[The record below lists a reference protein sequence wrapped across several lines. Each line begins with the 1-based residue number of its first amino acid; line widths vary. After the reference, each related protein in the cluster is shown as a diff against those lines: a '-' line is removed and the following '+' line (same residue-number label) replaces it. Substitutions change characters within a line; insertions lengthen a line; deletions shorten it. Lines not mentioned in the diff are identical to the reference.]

1 MNVHMLSEVL
11 ISHSCHSL
19 GADSL
24 LENLLFLLTGQ
35 EIVTGYRLLALGL
48 ELTSISQRLEFCEIG
63 S

>member
-1 MNVHMLSEVL
+1 MNVHILSEVL
-11 ISHSCHSL
+11 ISHSRRRL

-24 LENLLFLLTGQ
+24 LENLLFLLKGP